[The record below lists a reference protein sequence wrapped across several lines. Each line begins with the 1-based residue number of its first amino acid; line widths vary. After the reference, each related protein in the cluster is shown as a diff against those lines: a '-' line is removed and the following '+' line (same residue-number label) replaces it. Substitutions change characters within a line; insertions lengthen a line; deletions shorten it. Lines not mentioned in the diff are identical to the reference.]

1 MRVFLCSRGAPGSW
15 CRRRSSRTKS
25 AFVHRSSDHQRAPT
39 DARRGANTQHGDRPP
54 GAAWI
59 PLAALAALLLVAVA
73 SVLGMAPA
81 APAGSDASAEA
92 FSAARA
98 MTHISA
104 IADDPR
110 PVGSA
115 QHGEARAYLLNQLVS
130 LGWRTELQESVGMY
144 DYGVDGTQNI
154 AAVANVIAT
163 KPGTAST
170 GTVVLAA
177 HYDTVAG
184 SPGAADDGIGVGVLL
199 ETARALSTAGAPR
212 NTVMILLT
220 DAEEDGLLGAEA
232 FVRERAK
239 ELGTAVVLNHEAR
252 GASGA
257 PLTFRMSSPNSELIE
272 ALAEAPGAFAD
283 SSSEASVEALSNDT
297 DFTPFEQAGLYG
309 YDTGIVADGA
319 YYHSPLDDLARL
331 SAASLQQMGDTTLAL
346 TRELAG
352 MDLAAIGRGGEEIVT
367 SLPWG
372 LLWYPQSLEIPLA
385 IGALVLAAVLVWVL
399 RRRGALTLPRVAGSA
414 VASVVVLV
422 VAGGAS
428 YTVWRLALLID
439 PAQVSAVEG
448 EPYRTV
454 LYRFAM
460 LLAGLAA
467 VVSLFALVRRRL
479 GAVGLAVGMLVVF
492 ALAGVLLAFTL
503 PGVSGA
509 IVLPTLVMA
518 AGAAIAALLP
528 ERRTAV
534 RAGVYL
540 LALVV
545 AAIMLGPG
553 VWIGF
558 DIGLNAGP
566 LSAVLLAMFVTLAL
580 PLIEAAWPLPD
591 VTVPRRRARIAAVPA
606 LVVALTVALLAA
618 GLVANREGATDA
630 RQEAIW
636 YSVDADTRV
645 AHWAS
650 VAAPASEWSR
660 SLLSEPAMPLE
671 DAFPWRSAL
680 WHGPAPTAELSPP
693 TVTVLKDVTRG
704 GTRELTLRLSSRR
717 DASTLGLWV
726 DAGSATVRSATVAG
740 RDVPTDRAKG
750 KWAFG
755 LRFHGAPVDG
765 VEVRLVLDQ
774 NGDGARVRIADST
787 HDLSVLPGF
796 IPPPRDRVLVTP
808 EVVVTRALTL

>member
-1 MRVFLCSRGAPGSW
+1 M
-15 CRRRSSRTKS
+15 T
-25 AFVHRSSDHQRAPT
+25 
-39 DARRGANTQHGDRPP
+39 GANTQHGDRRP
-54 GAAWI
+54 GEAWMA
-59 PLAALAALLLVAVA
+59 LAALAALLLVAVA
-73 SVLGMAPA
+73 SVLGMAPT
-81 APAGSDASAEA
+81 APSGSDTPAEA

-98 MTHISA
+98 MTQISA

-115 QHGEARAYLLNQLVS
+115 QHGEARAYLLNQLGS
-130 LGWRTELQESVGMY
+130 LGWRTEAQQSIGMF
-144 DYGVDGTQNI
+144 DFGVDGTQSI

-170 GTVVLAA
+170 GTVLLTA

-184 SPGAADDGIGVGVLL
+184 SPGASDDGIGVGVLL
-199 ETARALSTAGAPR
+199 ETARALSTTGAPR

-232 FVRERAK
+232 FVRERTK

-252 GASGA
+252 GVGGA
-257 PLTFRMSSPNSELIE
+257 PLTFRMSSPNSELLE
-272 ALAEAPGAFAD
+272 VLAGAPGAFAD
-283 SSSEASVEALSNDT
+283 SSSEASFEALSNDS
-297 DFTPFEQAGLYG
+297 DFTPFEQAGLHG
-309 YDTGIVADGA
+309 YDTGIMADGA
-319 YYHSPLDDLARL
+319 YYHSPLDDPTHL

-385 IGALVLAAVLVWVL
+385 IAALVLTAVLVWVL
-399 RRRGALTLPRVAGSA
+399 RRRGALTLPRVAVSA

-422 VAGGAS
+422 VAGAAS
-428 YTVWRLALLID
+428 YAVWRLALLID
-439 PAQVSAVEG
+439 PAQVSAVEA
-448 EPYRTV
+448 EPYRPV
-454 LYRFAM
+454 LYRLAM

-467 VVSLFALVRRRL
+467 VLSLFALIRRRL
-479 GAVGLAVGMLVVF
+479 GAVGLAAGMLVVL

-503 PGVSGA
+503 PGVSGS
-509 IVLPTLVMA
+509 VVQPTLVVA
-518 AGAAIAALLP
+518 AGAAIAVLLP
-528 ERRTAV
+528 ERRTLA

-540 LALVV
+540 LALAV
-545 AAIMLGPG
+545 ATIMLGPG

-566 LSAVLLAMFVTLAL
+566 LSVVLLAMFVTLAL
-580 PLIEAAWPLPD
+580 PLIEVAWPLPD
-591 VTVPRRRARIAAVPA
+591 GMVPRRIARIAAVPA
-606 LVVALTVALLAA
+606 LVVVLTVALLAA
-618 GLVANREGATDA
+618 GLLANREGATDA

-636 YSVDADTRV
+636 YSVDADTKV

-650 VAAPASEWSR
+650 AVVPASEWSR

-671 DAFPWRSAL
+671 DGFPWRSAL

-693 TVTVLKDVTRG
+693 AVTVLKDVTRG

-717 DASTLGLWV
+717 GASTLGLWV

-740 RDVPTDRAKG
+740 RDVPTDRTKG

-755 LRFHGAPVDG
+755 FRFYGAPVDG

-774 NGDGARVRIADST
+774 QGDGARVRVTDST
-787 HDLSVLPGF
+787 HDLSVVPGF
-796 IPPPRDRVLVTP
+796 TPPPQGRVLVTP